1 MRRGGARDGRQEER
15 RQKEVLATSLAST
28 WPLDVGDHCGNVF
41 GQSLRAV
48 DPTIPLDGNVLEIGC
63 AEFDWLTVAH
73 KAWPEMNKMGIDYRP
88 CERKSAPRM
97 QGNVLTYDGFA
108 PHMGTDAGYF
118 DWIVSISTIEHI
130 GLGHYGDP
138 IDPDGDTKAMQ
149 RAWEW
154 LKPGGWMY
162 FDVPFA
168 DSYSVFGTKCR
179 IYDTPAILKR
189 LLTGPWEL
197 RRMDDF
203 PEPRTDLPL
212 NYAAI
217 WVRKPLG

>member
-1 MRRGGARDGRQEER
+1 MGIT
-15 RQKEVLATSLAST
+15 ATLAST
-28 WPLDVGDHCGNVF
+28 WPLDVGDTCGNVF

-48 DPTIPLDGNVLEIGC
+48 DPSIPLDGNVLEIGC
-63 AEFDWLTVAH
+63 AEFDWLTVA
-73 KAWPEMNKMGIDYRP
+73 KQAWPDMTLTGIDWREPKPGYDR
-88 CERKSAPRM
+88 AGNLRM
-97 QGNVLTYDGFA
+97 QRDVLDYCF
-108 PHMGTDAGYF
+108 PSKSF
-118 DWIVSISTIEHI
+118 DWIVAVSTIEHI

-138 IDPDGDTKAMQ
+138 GDPNGDTHAMEL
-149 RAWEW
+149 AWHW

-162 FDVPFA
+162 LDVPFA

-179 IYDTPAILKR
+179 IYDTPAILSR

-203 PEPRTDLPL
+203 PEPRTDLPF

-217 WVRKPLG
+217 WVRKPPA